1 MRKML
6 SVFGVLALVLTVGA
20 MTASAQTQVSLGPTA
35 NGSIAF
41 TGNSGNV
48 SINLGSCSSGTC
60 TLHGLSTILPPLPA
74 GPDSY
79 TIVQTG
85 AIGLA
90 SNGTVTQANPISFS
104 YNSGTGLTLTGTL
117 QLVNFIQV
125 GASGLFNDNL
135 LANLSNLGGNLAST
149 FTSQGGPNAVTSIT
163 IVVQSGANVFNLF
176 STNGTAFAHISTG
189 AIVPAPESSTLVL
202 FGTGLLAVGFLL
214 WRRNGIATQQTVA
227 L

>member
-6 SVFGVLALVLTVGA
+6 GLFGVLALALTVCSA
-20 MTASAQTQVSLGPTA
+20 ANAQTQVSLGPTA

-41 TGNSGNV
+41 IGNSGNV
-48 SINLGSCSSGTC
+48 SINLGSCSGGTC
-60 TLHGLSTILPPLPA
+60 TLQGLSAILPPLPA

-85 AIGLA
+85 AISLA
-90 SNGTVTQANPISFS
+90 SNGSVTQANPISFS

-117 QLVNFIQV
+117 QLVNFIQA

-135 LANLSNLGGNLAST
+135 MANLSNLGGTLASS

-176 STNGTAFAHISTG
+176 SSNGTAYAHISTA
-189 AIVPAPESSTLVL
+189 AIVPTPESSTLVL

-214 WRRNGIATQQTVA
+214 WRRAGTPAQQTVA

>member
-6 SVFGVLALVLTVGA
+6 GLFGVLALALTVCSA
-20 MTASAQTQVSLGPTA
+20 ANAQTQVSLGPTA

-41 TGNSGNV
+41 IGNSGNV
-48 SINLGSCSSGTC
+48 SINLGSCSGGTC
-60 TLHGLSTILPPLPA
+60 TLQGLSAILPPLPA

-85 AIGLA
+85 GISLA
-90 SNGTVTQANPISFS
+90 SNGSVTQANPISFS
-104 YNSGTGLTLTGTL
+104 YNSGTGQTLTGSL
-117 QLVNFIQV
+117 QLVNFIQA

-135 LANLSNLGGNLAST
+135 MANLSNLGGTLASS
-149 FTSQGGPNAVTSIT
+149 FISQGGPNAVTSIT

-176 STNGTAFAHISTG
+176 SANGTAYGHISTA

-214 WRRNGIATQQTVA
+214 WRRGGTPAQQTVA

>member
-6 SVFGVLALVLTVGA
+6 GLFGGLALALTVCSA
-20 MTASAQTQVSLGPTA
+20 ANAQTQVSLGPTA

-41 TGNSGNV
+41 IGNSGNV
-48 SINLGSCSSGTC
+48 NINLGSCSAGTC
-60 TLHGLSTILPPLPA
+60 TLQGLSAILPPLPA

-85 AIGLA
+85 AISLA
-90 SNGTVTQANPISFS
+90 SNGSVTQANPISFS

-117 QLVNFIQV
+117 QLVNFIQA

-135 LANLSNLGGNLAST
+135 MANLSNLGGTLAPS
-149 FTSQGGPNAVTSIT
+149 FISQGGLNAITQIT

-176 STNGTAFAHISTG
+176 SSNGTAYAHISTA
-189 AIVPAPESSTLVL
+189 AIVPTPESSTLVL

-214 WRRNGIATQQTVA
+214 WRRAGTPAQQTVA

>member
-1 MRKML
+1 MKKVL
-6 SVFGVLALVLTVGA
+6 SFLGVLALALTVGSA
-20 MTASAQTQVSLGPTA
+20 AANAQTQVSLGPTA

-41 TGNSGNV
+41 VGSSGNV

-60 TLHGLSTILPPLPA
+60 TLQGLSAILPPFPA

-79 TIVQTG
+79 KIVQTG
-85 AIGLA
+85 AISLA

-104 YNSGTGLTLTGTL
+104 YNSGTGFTLTGNL
-117 QLVNFIQV
+117 QLVNFIQA

-135 LANLSNLGGNLAST
+135 VANLSNLGGTLAPS
-149 FTSQGGPNAVTSIT
+149 FTSVGGPNAVTSIT

-176 STNGTAFAHISTG
+176 TTNGTALAHISTG

-202 FGTGLLAVGFLL
+202 FGVGLLAVGFMM
-214 WRRNGIATQQTVA
+214 WRRNGAAAQQTVA
-227 L
+227 I